1 MVWRRPVVLA
11 AAIGGGLIIAVVA
24 ALFFTGSNSGG
35 ATPQWRLAAVERG
48 DVVSA
53 VSASGTLNAVVTVEV
68 GSQLSGQVKEL
79 LADFNTAVTKGQ
91 LLARLDPATY
101 EARLRQAE
109 AELETARANVVLQTA
124 AIERARADQ
133 TTAESAVQA
142 AIAQTARAK
151 ATLLDAGREQVR
163 KRDLVNQGAGSRRDA
178 EKAETDFQ
186 TATAALQAAE
196 AQEAQS
202 RSALLSSRAAF
213 GMSEAQLRT
222 AQATVKQR
230 EAALMAA
237 QVDLDRTEI
246 RAPIDGVVLDRSVDL
261 GQTVAASLQSPK
273 LFTIAENLQAMQVEV
288 SVDEADIGRIEAGQR
303 TLFTVDALPGRE
315 FTGTVSQIRKAPKTV
330 QNVVTYTV
338 VVDARNDD
346 LKLLPGLTANA
357 RIIIDERKNVLRL
370 PNTAFRFKPAGAD
383 GSQPAAASAGGE
395 GGGGGGNNFDPA
407 QATERLG
414 QALKLTDEQKK
425 QVLAIFTET
434 AQRGRGLR
442 QQGLTGTELQQ
453 AAAAMRENAANQVRA
468 VLNAEQRAGYE
479 RIQAAL
485 RGRNTGAASARNE
498 RVWIVSGEG
507 KPQAVAV
514 RVGIGDGTYSELV
527 GGEIKEGQKLI
538 VGATA
543 KPAAGQS
550 GGGLRVG
557 F

>member
-11 AAIGGGLIIAVVA
+11 AFVGGGLIIAVVV
-24 ALFFTGSNSGG
+24 ALFLRGSGSGG
-35 ATPQWRLAAVERG
+35 ASPQWRLAAVEKG

-79 LADFNTAVTKGQ
+79 LADFNTPVSKGQ
-91 LLARLDPATY
+91 LLARLDPATF

-124 AIERARADQ
+124 AIERARADLA
-133 TTAESAVQA
+133 TAESAVQA
-142 AIAQTARAK
+142 AMAQTARVK

-163 KRDLVNQGAGSRRDA
+163 RRELVNQGAGSRRDA

-186 TATAALQAAE
+186 AATAGVHAAE

-202 RSALLSSRAAF
+202 RSALLSSRAAL

-246 RAPIDGVVLDRSVDL
+246 RAPIDGIVLDRSVDL

-303 TLFTVDALPGRE
+303 TIFTVDALPSRE
-315 FTGTVSQIRKAPKTV
+315 FTGMVSQIRKAPKTV

-338 VVDARNDD
+338 VVDARNEDR
-346 LKLLPGLTANA
+346 KLLPGLTANV
-357 RIIIDERKNVLRL
+357 RIIINERKNVLRL

-383 GSQPAAASAGGE
+383 ASQPAASAGSE

-434 AQRGRGLR
+434 AQRGRALR

-453 AAAAMRENAANQVRA
+453 AAASLRENAGNQVRA

-479 RIQAAL
+479 RIQAAM
-485 RGRNTGAASARNE
+485 RGRNAGATSVRNE
-498 RVWIVSGEG
+498 RVWIVGGDG

-538 VGATA
+538 TGATA
-543 KPAAGQS
+543 KPAAGSQ